1 MGLAKTDISSEYM
14 RSIKSRFRDAK
25 NYAEKTFDQLE
36 EGQLFW
42 YPNEDSNSIAVIVNH
57 MSGNMISRWT
67 DIFNSDG
74 EKPDRNRD
82 GEFENTITTGS
93 EMHDVW
99 NKGWQAFFEALDYLK
114 EEDLLREIYIR
125 NEAHSVMEA
134 IERQMYH
141 YSYHIG
147 QIVYIAKMLKS
158 DEWQTLTIPR
168 KK

>member
-1 MGLAKTDISSEYM
+1 MGLAKTDISSEYI
-14 RSIKSRFRDAK
+14 RSVKSRFRDAK
-25 NYAEKTFDQLE
+25 SYAEKTFDQLE
-36 EGQLFW
+36 EEQLFW
-42 YPNEDSNSIAVIVNH
+42 NPNEDSNSIAVIVKH

-74 EKPDRNRD
+74 EKPGRDRD
-82 GEFENTITTGS
+82 GEFENTITTRS
-93 EMHDVW
+93 ELYDVW
-99 NKGWQAFFEALDYLK
+99 NKGWRVFLETLDNLK

-125 NEAHSVMEA
+125 NETHSVMDA